1 MTSTSTF
8 PEAQA
13 KPDVVD
19 LSEEGLLALARQR
32 TGLSDF
38 GKGSDEDGF
47 REGLRALLA
56 MYTTTARLTP
66 AGRKATQRRLVELL
80 ANRALIARAFREHPE
95 IRARAVRSP
104 MYLTGLPRTG
114 TSALFNVLGAD
125 PASRPL
131 LYWEGKHP
139 DPLEGQAAGVE
150 DPRLVALREAIERAQ
165 KKNPEFTKIHE
176 VHADGPEE
184 CIQLLAHTLGGV
196 QMGIEPLISPYREW
210 FEKQDLRGP
219 YAYYADL
226 LRLIDWQRPGERWLL
241 KSPAHLW
248 ALDVL
253 VGTFPDACIIQTHRD
268 PIPVVASYCS
278 MMLAMMRGREG
289 VDPHELGPTVL
300 EYLAR
305 SAERGMAARD
315 RCDPARFVD
324 VRYRDFVKDP
334 LGTAR
339 AIYDAF
345 HLELTPAAESAMRG
359 HVGSHPQNKHGTH
372 DYSLEQFGLTP
383 EAVRTR
389 LAAYIDRFQVT
400 AG

>member
-1 MTSTSTF
+1 MASAFAETRSD
-8 PEAQA
+8 E
-13 KPDVVD
+13 VD
-19 LSEEGLLALARQR
+19 LSEEGLLTLASQR

-38 GKGSDEDGF
+38 GEGDGF
-47 REGLRALLA
+47 REGLRALLT

-66 AGRKATQRRLVELL
+66 QGRKATQRRLVELL
-80 ANRALIARAFREHPE
+80 ANRTLVAQAFREHPE
-95 IRARAVRSP
+95 VRERPVRSP

-114 TSALFNVLGAD
+114 TSALFNALGAD
-125 PASRPL
+125 PSSRPL

-139 DPLEGQAAGVE
+139 DPLRAPSPGAE
-150 DPRLVALREAIERAQ
+150 DPRLVALREAIARAQ
-165 KKNPEFTKIHE
+165 QKNPEFTKIHE
-176 VHADGPEE
+176 VHADAPEE

-210 FEKQDLRGP
+210 FERQDLRAP

-226 LRLIDWQRPGERWLL
+226 LRLVDWQRPGKRWLL

-253 VGTFPDACIIQTHRD
+253 ATMFPDACIVQTHRD

-289 VDPHELGPTVL
+289 VDPLELGPTVL

-315 RCDPARFVD
+315 RSDPARFVD
-324 VRYRDFVKDP
+324 VRYKEFVKDP
-334 LGTAR
+334 LGTVAK
-339 AIYDAF
+339 IYDAF
-345 HLELTPAAESAMRG
+345 RLELTPAAEKAMRA
-359 HVGSHPQNKHGTH
+359 HIESHPQNKHGTH
-372 DYSLEQFGLTP
+372 DYSLEQFGLTA
-383 EAVRTR
+383 EMVKKR
-389 LAAYIDRFQVT
+389 LAAYVERFQV
-400 AG
+400 G

>member
-1 MTSTSTF
+1 MTTTTF
-8 PEAQA
+8 ASAPSAGA
-13 KPDVVD
+13 D
-19 LSEEGLLALARQR
+19 LSEEGLLALAAER

-38 GKGSDEDGF
+38 GEDGF

-66 AGRKATQRRLVELL
+66 EGRKATQRRLVELL
-80 ANRALIARAFREHPE
+80 ANRTLVARAFQEHPE
-95 IRARAVRSP
+95 IRGRAVRSP

-125 PASRPL
+125 PSSRPL

-139 DPLEGQAAGVE
+139 DPLRPPAAGGE
-150 DPRLVALREAIERAQ
+150 DPRLSALREAIARAQ

-176 VHADGPEE
+176 VHADAPEE

-196 QMGIEPLISPYREW
+196 QMGIEPLLSPYREW
-210 FEKQDLRGP
+210 FERQDLRAP

-226 LRLIDWQRPGERWLL
+226 LRLVDWQRPGKRWLL

-253 VGTFPDACIIQTHRD
+253 VEMFPDACIIQTHRD

-278 MMLAMMRGREG
+278 MMFAMMRGREG
-289 VDPHELGPTVL
+289 VDRLELGPTVL

-315 RCDPARFVD
+315 RSDPRRFVD

-334 LGTAR
+334 LGTVAE
-339 AIYDAF
+339 IYDVF
-345 HLELTPAAESAMRG
+345 RLELTPAAEKAMRG
-359 HVGSHPQNKHGTH
+359 HVESHPQNKHGTH
-372 DYSLEQFGLTP
+372 DYSLEEFGLTP
-383 EAVRTR
+383 ERVRKR
-389 LAAYIDRFQVT
+389 LAGYIERFEL
-400 AG
+400 A

>member
-1 MTSTSTF
+1 MTTAFAS
-8 PEAQA
+8 AQA
-13 KPDVVD
+13 DVAD
-19 LSEEGLLALARQR
+19 LTEEGLLASAQQR

-38 GKGSDEDGF
+38 GEDGF
-47 REGLRALLA
+47 RDGLRALLA

-66 AGRKATQRRLVELL
+66 QGRKATERRLVELL
-80 ANRALIARAFREHPE
+80 ANRLLVARALREHPE
-95 IRARAVRSP
+95 IRERAVRSP

-139 DPLEGQAAGVE
+139 DPLEGLPPGAE
-150 DPRLVALREAIERAQ
+150 DPRLIALREGIERAQ

-176 VHADGPEE
+176 VRADGPEE
-184 CIQLLAHTLGGV
+184 CIQLLAHTLSGV

-210 FEKQDLRGP
+210 FERQDLRGP

-226 LRLIDWQRPGERWLL
+226 LRLVDWQRPGQRWLL

-253 VGTFPDACIIQTHRD
+253 VETFPDACIIQTHRD

-278 MMLAMMRGREG
+278 MMHAMMRGRDA
-289 VDPHELGPTVL
+289 VDPRELGPSVL

-305 SAERGMAARD
+305 SAERGMAAREK
-315 RCDPARFVD
+315 CDPARFVD
-324 VRYRDFVKDP
+324 VRYRDFTKDP
-334 LGTAR
+334 LATAR
-339 AIYDAF
+339 RIYGAF
-345 HLELTPAAESAMRG
+345 GLDLTPAAEEAMRA
-359 HVGSHPQNKHGTH
+359 HVDAHPQNKHGTH
-372 DYSLEQFGLTP
+372 DYSLDQFGLTA
-383 EAVRTR
+383 EGVRER
-389 LAAYIDRFQVT
+389 LAAYIERFQLT
-400 AG
+400 AT